1 MSDQPLSAPTGDLEA
16 KLSKLLSASVLL
28 AAGVGLV
35 GIVMYLLEHRGVRED
50 LSVFVP
56 EPEGLREPGQIAA
69 GAWALDSAAVLQLA
83 VLLLVLTPIA
93 RVVFSLVMFAVR
105 RDWLYVVVTTIVL
118 GALAVG
124 LLLGR

>member
-1 MSDQPLSAPTGDLEA
+1 MSEPVPTPKRDLEA

-28 AAGVGLV
+28 AAGVGGV

-50 LSVFVP
+50 LSVFVA
-56 EPEGLREPGQIAA
+56 EPERLREPGQIAA

-93 RVVFSLVMFAVR
+93 RVLFSLVMFVVR